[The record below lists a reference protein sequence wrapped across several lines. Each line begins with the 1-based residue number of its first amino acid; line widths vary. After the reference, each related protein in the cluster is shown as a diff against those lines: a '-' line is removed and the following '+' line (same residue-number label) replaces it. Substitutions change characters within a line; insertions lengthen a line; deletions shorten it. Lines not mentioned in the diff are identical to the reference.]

1 MQRNN
6 QGTKAAK
13 EDRNSPPD
21 ILARRVIGC
30 AIEVHRALG
39 PGFLESVYEE
49 ALAVEMG
56 RQRIPYS
63 RQHPVSVYYRGH
75 LVGGGKLDFLVGEV
89 VVVEL
94 KAVEQLAGIHKSQVL
109 SYLKA
114 TGLCLGLLLNFKAEV
129 LREGICRVR
138 YFKNG

>member
-63 RQHPVSVYYRGH
+63 RQHPVSVYYR
-75 LVGGGKLDFLVGEV
+75 VISWVEANSTFLS
-89 VVVEL
+89 
-94 KAVEQLAGIHKSQVL
+94 AKSSL
-109 SYLKA
+109 SS
-114 TGLCLGLLLNFKAEV
+114 
-129 LREGICRVR
+129 
-138 YFKNG
+138 